1 MTVTWTS
8 GYGIDDAMPI
18 VQWGPEW
25 KDDQFISPA
34 GTLTY
39 GRDDMCGPPAKT
51 VGWRSPGFTHTAFLK
66 ELWPNTKY
74 SYKIGHRMQN
84 GSFIWGRK
92 RQFIASPYPGQDS
105 LQQIVVVGDTGK
117 AEKDGS
123 NEYANYQPGSL
134 NTTDRI
140 VEDLDNIDIVF
151 HVGDLSYSNGY
162 ISQWDQFNEMFQ
174 QITERVPVMVASGNH
189 ERDYPGTGSFY
200 ENPDSGGECGI
211 SAQNNYFFPGKDS
224 SKWWYSTDYGM
235 FHFCVINTELDWRE
249 GSKQHEFIENCL
261 SSVDRQKQ
269 PWLIFI
275 GHRVLG
281 YSSNLW
287 YGTEGSFDEPMG
299 REALQNL
306 WQKYRVDVAFWG
318 HVHNYERSYP
328 TLENVV
334 VSDEK
339 NHYSGTF
346 NATIHVVIGGGGAHL
361 NEDSSLSTAWSVYRD
376 VDFGFAKLSA
386 FNHSSLLFEYKKSRD
401 GEIYDEFWITRN
413 PVDVMGCDSINYFCP
428 EKTLAS

>member
-1 MTVTWTS
+1 M
-8 GYGIDDAMPI
+8 
-18 VQWGPEW
+18 QWYFVF
-25 KDDQFISPA
+25 Q
-34 GTLTY
+34 
-39 GRDDMCGPPAKT
+39 
-51 VGWRSPGFTHTAFLK
+51 
-66 ELWPNTKY
+66 
-74 SYKIGHRMQN
+74 
-84 GSFIWGRK
+84 
-92 RQFIASPYPGQDS
+92 
-105 LQQIVVVGDTGK
+105 